1 MDRAGALPAISY
13 LYGVT
18 RVDTIVSEIISGGI
32 RYYQYWMEDQQG
44 AIHFSYLMGMVQCY
58 ALPDTGGGR
67 FPWSL
72 LPIIVDMMQH
82 SIVYAWAPTLL
93 AQIYRELFF
102 YSQGCHASL
111 LVIITLQAW
120 VYEHIIVAHP
130 PNLPMPSFGS
140 HLEYEVGLIRWC
152 DD

>member
-1 MDRAGALPAISY
+1 MVDRAGALPAISY
-13 LYGVT
+13 LYGAT
-18 RVDTIVSEIISGGI
+18 RVDTIIFEIISSGI

-58 ALPDTGGGR
+58 ALPDTSGGR

-102 YSQGCHASL
+102 YS
-111 LVIITLQAW
+111 
-120 VYEHIIVAHP
+120 
-130 PNLPMPSFGS
+130 
-140 HLEYEVGLIRWC
+140 
-152 DD
+152 